1 LNISSVVNASKLYPG
16 VPDKAKEVEKPTIGI
31 KSLADS
37 EIKNTDQVYV
47 SVSEQTEEFKHES
60 REKKPWL
67 THESK
72 WPSLHDSDKKQ
83 MYLFD
88 MTVESIGRLRDIRF
102 TFKEFSERL
111 KDLRPDIANTNY
123 GFTLDENAKI
133 KILDGRN
140 KLSEADKL
148 WLTDEINTFKDFGT
162 TIHAHAKALMTLVDH
177 REDFGGKYNL
187 NRHNF
192 QSVIDYGEI
201 LNMTWENQHEK
212 FIKMVYDY
220 SPRKSESLIDTH
232 A

>member
-1 LNISSVVNASKLYPG
+1 LNISSVINASKLYPV
-16 VPDKAKEVEKPTIGI
+16 VPDKAKDVEKPTIGND
-31 KSLADS
+31 SLVDS
-37 EIKNTDQVYV
+37 EIKNADQAYV
-47 SVSEQTEEFKHES
+47 AVSEQTKEIEYYS
-60 REKKPWL
+60 REEKPWL
-67 THESK
+67 TYESK

-88 MTVESIGRLRDIRF
+88 MTVESMGRLRDIRF

-148 WLTDEINTFKDFGT
+148 WLTDEINKFKDFGT
-162 TIHAHAKALMTLVDH
+162 SIHAHSKALVTLVAH
-177 REDFGGKYNL
+177 REDFGGRYSL

-201 LNMTWENQHEK
+201 LNMTLENQHAH
-212 FIKMVYDY
+212 FIKMVHDY
-220 SPRKSESLIDTH
+220 APRKSESLIDTH

>member
-1 LNISSVVNASKLYPG
+1 MNISSAVNASKLYSG

-148 WLTDEINTFKDFGT
+148 WLTDEINKFKDFGT
-162 TIHAHAKALMTLVDH
+162 TIHAHANALMTLVDH

-192 QSVIDYGEI
+192 QAVIDYGEI

-220 SPRKSESLIDTH
+220 APKKSESLIDTH
-232 A
+232 V